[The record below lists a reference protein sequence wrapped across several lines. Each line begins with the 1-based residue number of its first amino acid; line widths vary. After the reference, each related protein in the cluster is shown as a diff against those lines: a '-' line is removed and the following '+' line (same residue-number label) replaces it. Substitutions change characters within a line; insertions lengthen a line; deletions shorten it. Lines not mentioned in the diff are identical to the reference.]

1 MPMKDDWI
9 EADDAVE
16 EVREIRRRISAQFG
30 HDPAKVGAYHRA
42 LSERFQQRWA
52 EPWVSNDKMVE
63 DLREIR
69 RQLWAE
75 FDNDPEK
82 LSAHFLELQKE
93 NTARVSGPRPRD
105 KQGKSAA

>member
-1 MPMKDDWI
+1 MREDWT

-30 HDPAKVGAYHRA
+30 HDPAKVSAYHRA

-52 EPWVSNDKMVE
+52 EPWGSNDKMVE

-75 FDNDPEK
+75 FDNDPER
-82 LSAHFLELQKE
+82 LAAHFMERDRQLPE
-93 NTARVSGPRPRD
+93 RPSSSKKGR
-105 KQGKSAA
+105 SAA

>member
-1 MPMKDDWI
+1 MKEDWT

-16 EVREIRRRISAQFG
+16 EVREIRRRISAKFG
-30 HDPAKVGAYHRA
+30 HDPAKVGAYRRA

-52 EPWVSNDKMVE
+52 EPWGSNDKMVA

-82 LSAHFLELQKE
+82 LAAHFME
-93 NTARVSGPRPRD
+93 RD
-105 KQGKSAA
+105 RQLAGTPPSVEKGKSAA